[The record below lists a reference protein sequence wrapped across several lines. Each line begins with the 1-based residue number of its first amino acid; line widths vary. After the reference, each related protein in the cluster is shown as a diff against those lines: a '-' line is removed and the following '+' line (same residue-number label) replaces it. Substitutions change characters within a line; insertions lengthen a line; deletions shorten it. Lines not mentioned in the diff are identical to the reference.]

1 MFKFTK
7 FKLYYFNLNNCYKIH
22 YLVSTSAGCVV
33 LVSGS
38 GVLVVVAVGSSLLI
52 LSNKPPNILLSFW
65 SCCRRFCFSNAN
77 SFLASVFCGS
87 SSKARDSSC
96 LASSQTSKVLRA
108 CPFLKKKGFNI
119 IRLHF

>member
-1 MFKFTK
+1 MFEFTK

-22 YLVSTSAGCVV
+22 YLVSTSTGCVVLVSGSVV

-108 CPFLKKKGFNI
+108 CPFLKKG
-119 IRLHF
+119 L